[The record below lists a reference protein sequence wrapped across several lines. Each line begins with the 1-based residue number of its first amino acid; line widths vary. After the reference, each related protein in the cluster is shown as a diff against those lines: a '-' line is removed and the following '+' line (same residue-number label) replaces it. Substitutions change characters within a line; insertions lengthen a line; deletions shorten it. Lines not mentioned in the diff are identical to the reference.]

1 MKNDGTVVAWGEG
14 DHGQTIIPAGLS
26 GVTAIAAGV
35 AHTVALKNSG
45 TVVAWGSNDSDQTT
59 IPLGLS
65 GVTAVMAGYYHT
77 VALKSNGT
85 VVPWGYNDPDQ
96 TTIPAGLSGVTAIAA
111 GGYHTVA
118 LKNNGTVV
126 AWGANWDDQTTIP
139 LGLSGV
145 TAIAAGGAHTVAL
158 KNNGT
163 VVAWGGNNYGQ
174 TTIPAGLS
182 GVTAI
187 AAGGSYTVALK
198 NDGTVV
204 AWGENDYGQTAIP
217 AGLSGV
223 TAIAAGG
230 AHTVALINPGSI
242 IPPPTVTLKTGNLA
256 ANAVTLTISG
266 TNFSPIAA
274 DNTVVFTPAGS
285 GNVTAST
292 ATTLTV
298 TSLSG
303 LTPGALH
310 AVVTTSGR
318 SSGAAV
324 QVATVTLTYTGWASR
339 YLPLATSNNRLPGA
353 DADGDGHSNL
363 MEYATG
369 TNPAGWSDGP
379 EVFISNDRLAMR
391 YTVSLLADPPVRVT
405 PQLSPNATNWLEGAA
420 YLNDTILQKNDS
432 QEVHLVE
439 TVERVGAGGKKFLRL
454 KVSAP

>member
-1 MKNDGTVVAWGEG
+1 VTAIAAGSLHTVALTNNGTVVAWGDNSSG
-14 DHGQTIIPAGLS
+14 QTAIPVGLSGVTAIAASAYHTVALKNNGTVVAWGLNDDGQTIIPAGLS
-26 GVTAIAAGV
+26 GVTAIAAGKT
-35 AHTVALKNSG
+35 HTVAL
-45 TVVAWGSNDSDQTT
+45 V
-59 IPLGLS
+59 
-65 GVTAVMAGYYHT
+65 Y
-77 VALKSNGT
+77 
-85 VVPWGYNDPDQ
+85 
-96 TTIPAGLSGVTAIAA
+96 
-111 GGYHTVA
+111 
-118 LKNNGTVV
+118 
-126 AWGANWDDQTTIP
+126 
-139 LGLSGV
+139 
-145 TAIAAGGAHTVAL
+145 
-158 KNNGT
+158 
-163 VVAWGGNNYGQ
+163 
-174 TTIPAGLS
+174 
-182 GVTAI
+182 
-187 AAGGSYTVALK
+187 
-198 NDGTVV
+198 
-204 AWGENDYGQTAIP
+204 
-217 AGLSGV
+217 
-223 TAIAAGG
+223 
-230 AHTVALINPGSI
+230 PGPV

-303 LTPGALH
+303 LTPGVLH

-324 QVATVTLTYTGWASR
+324 QVATVTLTYTAWASR
-339 YLPLATSNNRLPGA
+339 YLPLATPNNRLPGA
-353 DADGDGHSNL
+353 DADGDGQSNL

-369 TNPAGWSDGP
+369 TNPAGWNDGP

-439 TVERVGAGGKKFLRL
+439 TVERVGAGVKKFLRL

>member
-1 MKNDGTVVAWGEG
+1 MITCLRSVLQAFATCLSLLAAAPAQVAAPGSVVAWGSRNG
-14 DHGQTIIPAGLS
+14 ITTIPAGLS
-26 GVTAIAAGV
+26 GVIAIAAGQ
-35 AHTVALKNSG
+35 S
-45 TVVAWGSNDSDQTT
+45 
-59 IPLGLS
+59 
-65 GVTAVMAGYYHT
+65 HT

-85 VVPWGYNDPDQ
+85 VVAWGLNDSGQTIIPADLSGVIAIAAVAYHTAALKSNGTVVAWGWNDFRQ
-96 TTIPAGLSGVTAIAA
+96 TTIPLGLNGVTAIAA
-111 GGYHTVA
+111 GETHTVA
-118 LKNNGTVV
+118 LV
-126 AWGANWDDQTTIP
+126 
-139 LGLSGV
+139 
-145 TAIAAGGAHTVAL
+145 
-158 KNNGT
+158 
-163 VVAWGGNNYGQ
+163 
-174 TTIPAGLS
+174 
-182 GVTAI
+182 
-187 AAGGSYTVALK
+187 
-198 NDGTVV
+198 
-204 AWGENDYGQTAIP
+204 
-217 AGLSGV
+217 
-223 TAIAAGG
+223 
-230 AHTVALINPGSI
+230 NPEPI

-266 TNFSPIAA
+266 TNFSLIAPN
-274 DNTVVFTPAGS
+274 NTVVFTPAGS

-303 LTPGALH
+303 LTPGALN

-339 YLPLATSNNRLPGA
+339 YLPLATPNNRLPGA
-353 DADGDGHSNL
+353 DADGDGQSNL

-379 EVFISNDRLAMR
+379 EVFISNDRLTMR

-432 QEVHLVE
+432 LEVHLVE
-439 TVERVGAGGKKFLRL
+439 TVERLGAGGKKFLRL